1 VGVDAI
7 ARSGSHDLKLLPQCA
22 GGVAAGLI
30 FAVLLLTLNVGS
42 LATLLTR
49 SPESLPAFL
58 IGAVLAFAPVVIC
71 TWMAIY
77 AGESGAKG

>member
-7 ARSGSHDLKLLPQCA
+7 ARSGSDDLKLLLQCA

-30 FAVLLLTLNVGS
+30 FAALLLALNVGS

-49 SPESLPAFL
+49 SPESLPTFL
-58 IGAVLAFAPVVIC
+58 IGAVIAFAPVVIC
-71 TWMAIY
+71 TWTAIC
-77 AGESGAKG
+77 ADETGAS